1 MIKCGDW
8 NNAYGQ
14 FMGNLG
20 TRLRGKTL
28 GIVGMGRI
36 GQAIAS
42 RLNGFEIAS
51 PILYTSKR
59 GPKDKEPIIQKLGA
73 KHVAFDDL
81 VCVFFCFKTLGIKK
95 YFISILY
102 AIYKYEQIMI

>member
-1 MIKCGDW
+1 MIKSGDW

-28 GIVGMGRI
+28 GVVGMGRI

-42 RLNGFEIAS
+42 RLNGFEISS

-59 GPKDKEPIIQKLGA
+59 GPKDKEPVVQRLGA
-73 KHVAFDDL
+73 KYVAFDDL
-81 VCVFFCFKTLGIKK
+81 VGVCFLFFLVRSGG
-95 YFISILY
+95 
-102 AIYKYEQIMI
+102 A

>member
-1 MIKCGDW
+1 MIQTGEWKDSF
-8 NNAYGQ
+8 GQ
-14 FMGNLG
+14 CFMNLG

-42 RLNGFEIAS
+42 RLSGFEIGS

-59 GPKDKEPIIQKLGA
+59 GSKDNDPIVKKLGCA
-73 KHVAFDDL
+73 KHVQFDDL
-81 VCVFFCFKTLGIKK
+81 VR
-95 YFISILY
+95 
-102 AIYKYEQIMI
+102 

>member
-1 MIKCGDW
+1 
-8 NNAYGQ
+8 
-14 FMGNLG
+14 MGNLG

-51 PILYTSKR
+51 PIIYTSKR

-81 VCVFFCFKTLGIKK
+81 VCVFLFQNVRHKE
-95 YFISILY
+95 ILY
-102 AIYKYEQIMI
+102 QSCMQYINMNKS

>member
-51 PILYTSKR
+51 PIVYTSKR

-81 VCVFFCFKTLGIKK
+81 VCVFFHLK
-95 YFISILY
+95 S
-102 AIYKYEQIMI
+102 

>member
-1 MIKCGDW
+1 MKLFSMVQTGEWKD
-8 NNAYGQ
+8 AFGQ

-42 RLNGFEIAS
+42 RLNAFEIGS
-51 PILYTSKR
+51 PILYTSRR
-59 GPKDKEPIIQKLGA
+59 GPKDNEPIVKSLGA
-73 KHVAFDDL
+73 KHVRFDDL
-81 VCVFFCFKTLGIKK
+81 VS
-95 YFISILY
+95 ISFHEVRI
-102 AIYKYEQIMI
+102 

>member
-1 MIKCGDW
+1 
-8 NNAYGQ
+8 
-14 FMGNLG
+14 MGNLG

-59 GPKDKEPIIQKLGA
+59 GPKDKEPVVQKLGA
-73 KHVAFDDL
+73 KYVAFDDL
-81 VCVFFCFKTLGIKK
+81 VGVCFLFFLVRSGG
-95 YFISILY
+95 
-102 AIYKYEQIMI
+102 A

>member
-1 MIKCGDW
+1 MLYLIQSYIFEYETFLQNILSHKLQRMIKSGDW

-28 GIVGMGRI
+28 GVVGMGRI

-59 GPKDKEPIIQKLGA
+59 GPKDKEPLIQKLGA
-73 KHVAFDDL
+73 KYVAFDDL
-81 VCVFFCFKTLGIKK
+81 VGF
-95 YFISILY
+95 
-102 AIYKYEQIMI
+102 